1 MKRWLAVAFTSALTL
16 GLGAAHAQDVREVS
30 FWTGH
35 SEPDLSVLRSIV
47 ENFNAENPDINV
59 TLTQIPPGQDPSTDI
74 TRLMTAVRGGTG
86 PDVYMLDRFIV
97 AQRAADGLLQDLTP
111 YMGGEDVLGGYLDFA
126 QAEAT
131 FGGLPY
137 ALPFDTDARA
147 LFYNIDM
154 MEEAGVDPAELDPA
168 NGPLTLARV
177 GEIAAQLD
185 QQNAQGNYTRMGF
198 VPWHEQG
205 WHYGFGFSFGGDF
218 YDEASCQ
225 VTPTDE
231 NVVAAFQ
238 YIYDYAAEKGPQQV
252 QAFRQA
258 FTRPDLPPQQ
268 NPFIAGQLGMMITG
282 DWMIGNMARYNPD
295 MNYGITYMP
304 TAEEGGE
311 SVTWAGGWSMVMP
324 QGAKEPEAAFEFMKY
339 IAGEPGQT
347 VYTRETQHM
356 PTVSSL
362 QDSPDLFDERHQ
374 FFSELLPTAQSRPPL
389 PVGALYWDEL
399 TDAWE
404 RTYLNQA
411 EPQAALEQVASRV
424 QPQLQPFCAQLQ
436 AQN

>member
-1 MKRWLAVAFTSALTL
+1 MKRWLAVALTL
-16 GLGAAHAQDVREVS
+16 CLGAAQAQDVREVT

-35 SEPDLSVLRSIV
+35 GEPDLSVLRSIV
-47 ENFNAENPDINV
+47 DNFNAENPDINV
-59 TLTQIPPGQDPSTDI
+59 TLTQIPPGDVTDV

-126 QAEAT
+126 QAEAS

-154 MEEAGVDPAELDPA
+154 MEEAGIDPSELDPA

-185 QQNAQGNYTRMGF
+185 QQNDGGNYTRMGF

-282 DWMIGNMARYNPD
+282 DWMIGNMARYAPD

-304 TAEEGGE
+304 TATEGGE

-324 QGAKEPEAAFEFMKY
+324 QGAQEPEAAFEFMRY

-362 QDSPDLFDERHQ
+362 QGSPELFDERHQ
-374 FFSELLPTAQSRPPL
+374 FFAELLPTAQSRPPL

-404 RTYLNQA
+404 RVYLNQT

-424 QPQLQPFCAQLQ
+424 QPQLDPFCAQLQ
-436 AQN
+436 AEN